1 MEISIMSSQPPLRH
15 LYDFSGWVIQG
26 IQVTRKI
33 AVVKL
38 HRDRRGNLYCP
49 HCLSRAAL
57 NKKIM
62 QSAYDLPLGPVNLV
76 QILYEA
82 LQGYC
87 SRCKSHFTLHPLGID
102 SYAHATRRL
111 MHYVCRL
118 CRFMPVSKVTV
129 FLPISA
135 STARRWDKRIL
146 ATYLPDADLDNL
158 RIILVDEKSIGKG
171 HQYMTVVINGETG
184 EVLHLAEGK
193 KKDSLES
200 FFRKLTPKQIS
211 NIRAVGIDRAGAYKA
226 VIRQYAPKA
235 RIVFDKFHIVGNL
248 NTAVDEV
255 RRAEW
260 QNASKKDKRF
270 IKGQRFNILRNAHK
284 LKEHQCDDL
293 ARLFEANEALFQ
305 AYLLKDAFST
315 LWTYARPKWASKFL
329 DNWIQWAKETGL
341 KPLVRFAKSVD
352 RDRNEIL
359 AWIKHRVTSAKLE
372 AFNAT
377 ISRIVKRACGYRDLD
392 YLYLKIRQE
401 AAPPV
406 PQL

>member
-1 MEISIMSSQPPLRH
+1 MSSHPSLRH
-15 LYDFSGWVIQG
+15 LYDFSGWVIQE
-26 IQVTRKI
+26 IQVIPKI

-38 HRDRRGNLYCP
+38 HRDRRRSIYCP
-49 HCLSRAAL
+49 HCIRKAAL
-57 NKKIM
+57 NKKVT
-62 QSAYDLPLGPVNLV
+62 QSAFDLPIGPVNLV

-87 SRCKSHFTLHPLGID
+87 SRCKSHFTLHPPGID
-102 SYAHATRRL
+102 SYAHATKRL
-111 MHYVCRL
+111 MYYVCRL
-118 CRFMPVSKVTV
+118 CRFMPADKIPV

-146 ATYLPDADLDNL
+146 AQNLPNPDLDNL
-158 RIILVDEKSIGKG
+158 RVILIDEKSIGAG

-193 KKDSLES
+193 KKTSLES
-200 FFRKLTPKQIS
+200 FFQKLSPKQIK
-211 NIRAVGIDRAGAYKA
+211 NIKAVGIDRAGAYKA

-235 RIVFDKFHIVGNL
+235 QIVFDKFHIVGNL
-248 NTAVDEV
+248 NAAVDEV
-255 RRAEW
+255 RRSEW
-260 QNASKKDKRF
+260 RSASKEDKQF
-270 IKGQRFNILRNAHK
+270 IKGQRFNLLRNAHR

-293 ARLFEANEALFQ
+293 AQLFEANEALFQ
-305 AYLLKDAFST
+305 AYLLKDAFAT
-315 LWTYARPKWASKFL
+315 LWTYVRPKWASKFL
-329 DNWIQWAKETGL
+329 DNWIEWAQETGL
-341 KPLVRFAKSVD
+341 KPLIRFAKGVD

-377 ISRIVKRACGYRDLD
+377 ISRIVKRACGYRDLE

-401 AAPPV
+401 ASPPV
-406 PQL
+406 LQL